1 MTIALNW
8 HNPPTAIAIVA
19 LQEVGLVC
27 GGSKDIVAQ
36 ILYWLATIGRAH
48 TVATTAK
55 ESLCRLC
62 IVGSFHTVQF
72 AYLDNPAIRDSLNLF
87 LIATCERERVVKPSV
102 TYDFKKCTLANTLWP
117 WQSEHIVELTTRLKG
132 TSNSCHKPQL
142 SLFSDERSVLCTKIV
157 DDGSLNARCAVPFLF
172 ADIILNWVEIALR
185 SGSLQHLEH
194 FVLGKS
200 QVIVLFQVVLNLPYG
215 FFIYLVPI
223 DVAEQWRKGDVVL
236 AEGVKANLT
245 EILIMCENH
254 PKIADGLQSVP
265 LSISG

>member
-1 MTIALNW
+1 M
-8 HNPPTAIAIVA
+8 
-19 LQEVGLVC
+19 
-27 GGSKDIVAQ
+27 
-36 ILYWLATIGRAH
+36 
-48 TVATTAK
+48 
-55 ESLCRLC
+55 
-62 IVGSFHTVQF
+62 
-72 AYLDNPAIRDSLNLF
+72 
-87 LIATCERERVVKPSV
+87 
-102 TYDFKKCTLANTLWP
+102 WP

-132 TSNSCHKPQL
+132 TSNSCHKPQFG
-142 SLFSDERSVLCTKIV
+142 LFSDEWCIFRTEVIN
-157 DDGSLNARCAVPFLF
+157 DGSLNARCAIPFLLT
-172 ADIILNWVEIALR
+172 DVVLHWVEVAL
-185 SGSLQHLEH
+185 GSRGLQYLEH